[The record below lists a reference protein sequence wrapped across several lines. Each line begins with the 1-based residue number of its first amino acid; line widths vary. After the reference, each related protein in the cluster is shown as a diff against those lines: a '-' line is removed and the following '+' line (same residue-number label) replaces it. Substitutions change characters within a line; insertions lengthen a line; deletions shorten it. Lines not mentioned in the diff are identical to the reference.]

1 MFKPLALAAALLSAF
16 SLNAFAAKTELTVY
30 TALEAEQLKTYK
42 QAFEKA
48 NPDVEIK
55 WVRDS
60 TGIITA
66 KLLAEKD
73 RPQADVVWGLAASS
87 LAILDQQGMLT
98 NYAPK
103 DLDKIGKNYRD
114 AANPPAWVGMDV
126 WAATICFNTVEAEKQ
141 GLSKPVSWQDLTKPE
156 YKGKIVMPNPASSG
170 TGFLDVSAWLQ
181 TFGEKQG
188 WQYMDDLHQN
198 IGQYV
203 HSGSKPCKLAASGEF
218 PIGISFEYP
227 AVQLKRQGA
236 PLDIIL
242 PKEGLGWDI
251 EATAVIKGTAHAE
264 AAKKLADFSA
274 STAAMDLY
282 KDNFAVLAQPGIA
295 KPQTELPADYE
306 QRLIKND
313 FMAAFNEVDV
323 ILGPTTP
330 NPAWKIGAKTGD
342 PIAEYLED
350 LYTITANL
358 AGLPGLSMPAGFVDG
373 LPVGVQLLAPYF
385 QEGRLLNVAHQY
397 QLNTDWHTRTP
408 TGF

>member
-1 MFKPLALAAALLSAF
+1 MFKPLALAAAVLTVF

-42 QAFEKA
+42 EAFEKA

-66 KLLAEKD
+66 KLLAEKA
-73 RPQADVVWGLAASS
+73 RPQADAVWGLAASS
-87 LAILDQQGMLT
+87 LAILDQQGMLQS
-98 NYAPK
+98 YAPK
-103 DLDKIGKNYRD
+103 DLGKIGGNYRD

-203 HSGSKPCKLAASGEF
+203 HSGSKPCKLAAAGEF

-227 AVQLKRQGA
+227 AVQLKRQDA

-242 PKEGLGWDI
+242 PKEGLGWEI
-251 EATAVIKGTAHAE
+251 EATAVIKGTAHEE

-274 STAAMDLY
+274 SPAAMELY
-282 KDNFAVLAQPGIA
+282 KENFAVLAQPGIA

-313 FMAAFNEVDV
+313 FAWASKNRDEILSEWRKRYDGKSEKVAA
-323 ILGPTTP
+323 
-330 NPAWKIGAKTGD
+330 K
-342 PIAEYLED
+342 
-350 LYTITANL
+350 
-358 AGLPGLSMPAGFVDG
+358 
-373 LPVGVQLLAPYF
+373 
-385 QEGRLLNVAHQY
+385 
-397 QLNTDWHTRTP
+397 
-408 TGF
+408 